1 MKHKF
6 LRQLYSRKRHI
17 SSSAFTLLAI
27 LLMAA
32 LLLSSCNKNGSDGSE
47 GAAESDAAEAKIEY
61 LNERISELEA
71 TLISLRSNSYVQD
84 TSYRA
89 QISALEQE
97 LAALRGQSG
106 APETQNPTSD
116 TAKPGKDTE
125 ALTQLPSDIP
135 SGTQSEKITLLFTVN
150 GGKATVTGYSGSGKE
165 LLIPS
170 TLGGYPVEAVA
181 DNAFSRTA
189 FESVEIDEGVKY
201 LGWFAFSDNTSL
213 KSVTLPSS
221 IERAE
226 YGVFNGC
233 SGKLTVYCESNTYA
247 ATYAKSYGI
256 TTRDKK

>member
-6 LRQLYSRKRHI
+6 LCSLYSRKKHI
-17 SSSAFTLLAI
+17 PRGVCLLLVLLLA
-27 LLMAA
+27 AA
-32 LLLSSCNKNGSDGSE
+32 FWLSSCNKNGSNGSE

-61 LNERISELEA
+61 LNGRISELEA
-71 TLISLRSNSYVQD
+71 TLISLKSNSYVQD

-97 LAALRGQSG
+97 LAALRKEGS
-106 APETQNPTSD
+106 ASDTQKPTSD
-116 TAKPGKDTE
+116 TANPENDTE
-125 ALTQLPSDIP
+125 KVTQSPTDIP

-150 GGKATVTGYSGSGKE
+150 DGKATVTGYSGSGKT

-181 DNAFSRTA
+181 DSAFSRTA
-189 FESVEIDEGVKY
+189 FESIEIGEGVKY

-213 KSVTLPSS
+213 KTVTLPSS

-233 SGKLTVYCESNTYA
+233 SGKLTVYCASNTYA

-256 TTRDKK
+256 SVKNK